1 MAPKHSRHSP
11 IVCSTELRAKLTT
24 ERDMKVEDFM
34 NPLTKKLLWRGKLSE
49 VERAALDDMIARVR
63 EFGAGE
69 DLVREGEKPTSSILL
84 LDGFAARY
92 SLLDDGRRQIV
103 ALHVAGDFVD
113 LHSFILKTMDHNV
126 GALTRC
132 RIAVVPHEFLQGI
145 TERLP
150 HLTRLLWLTTLI
162 DAAMHREW
170 IVGMGRRSAFEH
182 LAHLLCELYSRL
194 EVMGLVDGASF
205 NLPLTQADLGDALGL
220 SLVHVNRT
228 VRELRQSGL
237 VTWRATRLTIKD
249 WTGLAK
255 LAQFDP
261 TYLHLNRES
270 Q

>member
-1 MAPKHSRHSP
+1 
-11 IVCSTELRAKLTT
+11 
-24 ERDMKVEDFM
+24 
-34 NPLTKKLLWRGKLSE
+34 
-49 VERAALDDMIARVR
+49 
-63 EFGAGE
+63 
-69 DLVREGEKPTSSILL
+69 
-84 LDGFAARY
+84 
-92 SLLDDGRRQIV
+92 
-103 ALHVAGDFVD
+103 
-113 LHSFILKTMDHNV
+113 
-126 GALTRC
+126 
-132 RIAVVPHEFLQGI
+132 
-145 TERLP
+145 
-150 HLTRLLWLTTLI
+150 
-162 DAAMHREW
+162 
-170 IVGMGRRSAFEH
+170 MGRRSAVEH